1 MRCRPSTQVSN
12 AEIKER
18 CLKGQPCTQNYS
30 LRLLMTIELGW
41 AVLLMGWGQAG
52 SGELCWIAGCPLSA
66 LLITLERA
74 CPRDQSLAPHPN
86 HSHSFRC
93 PVLTPTL
100 VVCLFCCLL
109 PFGSRT
115 LSSAS
120 AGQPCLH
127 PTPPHSLYIP
137 SRTSSLLFAP

>member
-137 SRTSSLLFAP
+137 SGTSSLLFAP